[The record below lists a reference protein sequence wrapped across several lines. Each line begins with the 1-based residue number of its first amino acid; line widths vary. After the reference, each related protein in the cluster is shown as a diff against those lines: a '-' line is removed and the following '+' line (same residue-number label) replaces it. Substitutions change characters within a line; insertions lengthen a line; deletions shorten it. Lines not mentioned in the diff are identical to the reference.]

1 MLLLLGGAAPPAHP
15 DAIARGEA
23 AYLRR
28 AAGGGDGRAA
38 LEPIGEAIRAFQEAT
53 AADPR
58 NLEAR
63 WKLLRALH
71 FEGEFAT
78 DERDAKHRIFD
89 RARALSEEGVAL
101 LAERIDGGDRLHELS
116 ADLLEERI
124 AQAAVSRYDV
134 AAFYFWSAINWA
146 AWSQTSGLLNAVRRG
161 AAGRIHDY
169 ALLVVALDPEHEEG
183 GAHRLLAA
191 LHARLPRV
199 PFVSGWVDR
208 SQALAHVE
216 RALEI
221 APEHPGNHL
230 LLAITLL
237 DLHPERRAEA
247 LALLEEVSALE
258 PRRAT
263 EVEDLAIRR
272 EARERLERERAGA
285 GEPR

>member
-1 MLLLLGGAAPPAHP
+1 VLLLLGGAAPPAHP

-23 AYLRR
+23 AYLGR

-78 DERDAKHRIFD
+78 EEREAKRRIFD
-89 RARALSEEGVAL
+89 RARTLSEEGMEL
-101 LAERIDGGDRLHELS
+101 LAERVGGDRLHELS
-116 ADLLEERI
+116 SELSQERL
-124 AQAAVSRYDV
+124 AQAAVSPHDV

-146 AWSQTSGLLNAVRRG
+146 AWSQTSGLLRAVRRG
-161 AAGRIHDY
+161 VAGRVHDY
-169 ALLVVALDPEHEEG
+169 ALLVVALDREHEEG

-208 SQALAHVE
+208 SQALVHVE

-230 LLAITLL
+230 ILATTLL
-237 DLHPERRAEA
+237 DLQPDRRAEA
-247 LALLEEVSALE
+247 LALLKEVSALE
-258 PRRAT
+258 PRPAT

-272 EARERLERERAGA
+272 EARERLEEERARA